1 MAGKQGNTKRYGRNK
16 VSCGR
21 YYSEGRLGKNK
32 LTRFIKNNIGKKW
45 PQTQIDKAISG
56 FKDLHYQKHQK
67 HNLSSVQKTEL

>member
-32 LTRFIKNNIGKKW
+32 LTRFIKNNIGKDW
-45 PQTQIDKAISG
+45 PQTQIDKAISE

>member
-16 VSCGR
+16 TKCTR
-21 YYSEGRLGKNK
+21 YHSEGRLGKNK
-32 LTRFIKNNIGKKW
+32 LVRFIKNNIGKDW

-56 FKDLHYQKHQK
+56 FKDLHYQKLQK

>member
-1 MAGKQGNTKRYGRNK
+1 MAGKQGGSKRFGKNK
-16 VSCGR
+16 VKCTR
-21 YYSEGRLGKNK
+21 YYNEGRLGKNK

-45 PQTQIDKAISG
+45 PQTQIDKAISE